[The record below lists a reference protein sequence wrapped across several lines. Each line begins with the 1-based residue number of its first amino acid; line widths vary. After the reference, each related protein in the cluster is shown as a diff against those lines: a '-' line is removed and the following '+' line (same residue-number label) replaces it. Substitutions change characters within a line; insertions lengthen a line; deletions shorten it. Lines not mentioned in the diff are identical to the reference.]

1 MHSKITFKNSIFTIE
16 FIPHICSTKMPSMII
31 VVNHKISNPQ
41 EFWAAAQRNL
51 PLLPASGVKRVIQ
64 VLPNKDKTEA
74 TCVWE
79 AETIA
84 ALDVYLRR
92 KVFDWSTDTY
102 FELNL
107 ADTIGLII

>member
-1 MHSKITFKNSIFTIE
+1 MPSKITFKNSIFTME
-16 FIPHICSTKMPSMII
+16 FILHICITKTLSMII
-31 VVNHKISNPQ
+31 VVNHKISNPS
-41 EFWAAAQRNL
+41 EFWAAAERNL
-51 PLLPASGVKRVIQ
+51 PLLPASGVKRIIQ

-107 ADTIGLII
+107 AETIGLIV

>member
-1 MHSKITFKNSIFTIE
+1 ME
-16 FIPHICSTKMPSMII
+16 FILHICMTKTQSMII
-31 VVNHKISNPQ
+31 VVNHKISNPP
-41 EFWAAAQRNL
+41 EFWASAQRNL

-79 AETIA
+79 AESIA
-84 ALDVYLRR
+84 ALDVFLRR

-107 ADTIGLII
+107 ADTIGLIV